1 MYAPLSRVPG
11 KANKRCCRVC
21 VSFSWNKKPWM
32 NIYFNS
38 SMHYS
43 VRTKKYFRIY
53 RQRTTPISICA
64 NVLVFTLYLNERH
77 RVWLNNL
84 DLLCSQWA
92 PIFPQGLRL
101 LKAVIL
107 QPCVHKVH
115 KTYAIEWD
123 GALIWE
129 EEEKVTYYI
138 YLVIYIPVRASKL
151 DLSSYLVIVQ

>member
-1 MYAPLSRVPG
+1 
-11 KANKRCCRVC
+11 
-21 VSFSWNKKPWM
+21 
-32 NIYFNS
+32 
-38 SMHYS
+38 MHRFLECPEKLIKDVAES
-43 VRTKKYFRIY
+43 VFLFLEIKSPEWTY
-53 RQRTTPISICA
+53 ISIHQCIILLELKNISEYIGNA
-64 NVLVFTLYLNERH
+64 QLRSLYAQMFYLNERH

-129 EEEKVTYYI
+129 EEENVTYYI